1 MNMTKNQV
9 IEKINDMIDTAIQ
22 SELSYQKDLIKNT
35 TWDFL
40 ENKAPELTLETIF
53 QDHYDNIEEISTL
66 SYDDIVDYLN
76 KTIAKYEN
84 EHGSL
89 RMLE

>member
-53 QDHYDNIEEISTL
+53 QDYYDNIEEISTL